1 MAPISLLRLF
11 LHQSASLWFRLLMK
25 EKYVQHVLRYKIPL
39 SIEEK
44 EPTYL
49 TIENYVAM
57 EEFLWLNDHH
67 DYAHEASRVDCSA
80 LLKMHCYT
88 SARLQEIC
96 KAKYKV

>member
-1 MAPISLLRLF
+1 MSQWQRETDLTIPKDVHDSMAPVSVSRRF
-11 LHQSASLWFRLLMK
+11 LHQSASVWFRLLMK

-57 EEFLWLNDHH
+57 EEFL
-67 DYAHEASRVDCSA
+67 V
-80 LLKMHCYT
+80 
-88 SARLQEIC
+88 RLSPISQHPM
-96 KAKYKV
+96 